1 MSRSLGILQTQQ
13 KQLGQIGQVDLA
25 SDANFG
31 YAIFQ
36 VVLRL
41 LRTFIIPLS
50 TSVIF
55 FNLNK
60 LQGYKT
66 PIMDIF

>member
-36 VVLRL
+36 VVFRL
-41 LRTFIIPLS
+41 LH
-50 TSVIF
+50 
-55 FNLNK
+55 
-60 LQGYKT
+60 LQYS
-66 PIMDIF
+66 PIYVGHILQFK